1 MDSREPMLDMFIFE
15 TFEMIEQLQQLIID
29 SEKIEK
35 FEADS
40 INEIF
45 RIMHTIKGSSG
56 MMMFGNIANISH
68 TIEDLFYFIRESK
81 PEKIDYSVLTDLV
94 LEGSDFIRVET
105 EKINND
111 KEADGDFTLFIKKAN
126 EFLDILKASNIIS
139 KELKNNKTT
148 EYLEGNKTS
157 ENNMSAKLG
166 FV

>member
-1 MDSREPMLDMFIFE
+1 MHSKEPMLEMFIFE

-35 FEADS
+35 IENDT

-56 MMMFGNIANISH
+56 MMMFDNIANISH

-81 PEKIDYSVLTDLV
+81 PEKIDYSILTDLI
-94 LEGSDFIRVET
+94 LEGSDLIKAET

-111 KEADGDFTLFIKKAN
+111 KEADGDFTVFIKKAN
-126 EFLDILKASNIIS
+126 EFLEVL
-139 KELKNNKTT
+139 
-148 EYLEGNKTS
+148 KTS
-157 ENNMSAKLG
+157 NKISEDSEIKKIDIER
-166 FV
+166 